1 MFKGEKKRTN
11 EESPDRLN
19 RLVSETQL
27 TGDLVTNSSLRVDG
41 KINGNVKC
49 DGRLVVGEEGIIT
62 GDVTAT
68 EVELD
73 GTVSGQINAEVL
85 LTLHQTAV
93 VKGDVNTER
102 LVIEDGARIEG
113 KIFSGILPKGTVPS
127 PSASKKSTKKHQ
139 QKADAADM
147 IY

>member
-41 KINGNVKC
+41 QINGNVKC
-49 DGRLVVGEEGIIT
+49 NGRLVVGEEGKIT
-62 GDVTAT
+62 GDITAT

-73 GTVSGQINAEVL
+73 GTVSGQINAEIL

-102 LVIEDGARIEG
+102 LIIEDGARIEG
-113 KIFSGILPKGTVPS
+113 KIFSGNLSKGS
-127 PSASKKSTKKHQ
+127 ISAPSKKNLKKSQ
-139 QKADAADM
+139 QKEDAADM
-147 IY
+147 VY